1 MTGNGSYA
9 NQQLSSREKKDRL
22 LAALTTAAVHALL
35 LFALFFLALRTPL
48 PLPAEQGVEVN
59 LGYSDQGTGTIQ
71 PDEPPMAAN
80 QATTPPPPTE
90 RAREEYVTQNTEEA
104 PSLPERRNERP
115 ANRDL
120 RPVRTE
126 PAPRP
131 QPEPRPA
138 TTPPAEPQ
146 PQVNERALFRSSGT
160 GTASGSEGITGQQG
174 DQGRPDGLRE
184 INRYEGQGGQGGG
197 PAFSLGGR
205 GAKYLDRPT
214 SNFREQGNV
223 VVDIWV
229 DRNGKVARAEVSLR
243 GTTIVDSNLRNQALR
258 AALNSNFTADAN
270 APELQRG
277 TITYTFI
284 IGN

>member
-1 MTGNGSYA
+1 MTGNGSYG

-22 LAALTTAAVHALL
+22 IAALATIAAHALL
-35 LFALFFLALRTPL
+35 LIALIFLALRTPL
-48 PLPAEQGVEVN
+48 PLPDEQGVEVN
-59 LGYSDQGTGTIQ
+59 LGYSEQGKGTIQ
-71 PDEPPMAAN
+71 PDEPAMAAN
-80 QATTPPPPTE
+80 QAATTAPPTE
-90 RAREEYVTQNTEEA
+90 QAQQEFVTQHTEEA
-104 PSLPERRNERP
+104 PALPERRNERP
-115 ANRDL
+115 ANRDR

-131 QPEPRPA
+131 QPDPQPA
-138 TTPPAEPQ
+138 STTPAEPQ

-184 INRYEGQGGQGGG
+184 VNRYDGQGGHGGG

-205 GAKYLDRPT
+205 GARYLDRPGN
-214 SNFREQGNV
+214 NFREQGNV

-229 DRNGKVARAEVSLR
+229 DRNGKVLRAEVNLR
-243 GTTIVDSNLRNQALR
+243 GTTIVDSNLRNQAVR
-258 AALNSNFTADAN
+258 AALNSNFTTDTN
-270 APELQRG
+270 APELQKG
-277 TITYTFI
+277 TIIYTFI

>member
-1 MTGNGSYA
+1 MTGNGSYG
-9 NQQLSSREKKDRL
+9 NHQLSKREKNDRL
-22 LAALTTAAVHALL
+22 VAALASAAFHGLVLLALI
-35 LFALFFLALRTPL
+35 FLALRTPL

-59 LGYSDQGTGTIQ
+59 LGYADQGTGDIQ
-71 PDEPPMAAN
+71 PDQPAMAAN
-80 QATTPPPPTE
+80 QTTAPPAPSSP
-90 RAREEYVTQNTEEA
+90 AREEFATQNTEEA
-104 PSLPERRNERP
+104 PALPDRRTNRP
-115 ANRDL
+115 ANTDL

-131 QPEPRPA
+131 QPEQQPA
-138 TTPPAEPQ
+138 TTQPEPQ
-146 PQVNERALFRSSGT
+146 PRVNERALFRSSGAGSAT
-160 GTASGSEGITGQQG
+160 GSEGITGQQG

-205 GAKYLDRPT
+205 GAKFLDKPGN
-214 SNFREQGNV
+214 NFREQGNV

-229 DRNGKVARAEVSLR
+229 DRNGKVTRAEVNLR
-243 GTTIVDSNLRNQALR
+243 GTTIVDSNLRNQAVR
-258 AALNSNFTADAN
+258 AALNSSFTADAN
-270 APELQRG
+270 AADLQRG

>member
-1 MTGNGSYA
+1 MTANGSFG
-9 NQQLSSREKKDRL
+9 NQQLSKQEKKDRVV
-22 LAALTTAAVHALL
+22 AALTAALVHALL
-35 LFALFFLALRTPL
+35 LIALLFLTLRTPL
-48 PLPAEQGVEVN
+48 PLPEERGVEVN
-59 LGYSDQGTGTIQ
+59 LGYTDQGSGSIQ
-71 PDEPPMAAN
+71 PDQPSMSAN
-80 QATTPPPPTE
+80 QAVLPPTPAE
-90 RAREEYVTQNTEEA
+90 RAREEFITQNTEEA
-104 PSLPERRNERP
+104 PALQERRNERP

-126 PAPRP
+126 PAPKP
-131 QPEPRPA
+131 QTEPQPA

-146 PQVNERALFRSSGT
+146 PRVNERALFRSSGT

-184 INRYEGQGGQGGG
+184 MSRYEGQGGQGGG

-205 GAKYLDRPT
+205 GARYLDKPGN
-214 SNFREQGNV
+214 NFREQGNV

-229 DRNGKVARAEVSLR
+229 DKNGKVVRAEVNLR
-243 GTTIVDSNLRNQALR
+243 GTTIVDSNLRNQAVR
-258 AALNSNFTADAN
+258 AALNSNFTADNN

>member
-1 MTGNGSYA
+1 MIGNGSYA
-9 NQQLSSREKKDRL
+9 NEELSPREKRDRL
-22 LAALTTAAVHALL
+22 VAGLTTAAVHGLL
-35 LFALFFLALRTPL
+35 LLALYFLALRTPL

-59 LGYSDQGTGTIQ
+59 LGYSDQGTGNVQ
-71 PDEPPMAAN
+71 PEQPTLAASQPLSAPNAAPQARDEF
-80 QATTPPPPTE
+80 
-90 RAREEYVTQNTEEA
+90 VTQNTDEA
-104 PSLPERRNERP
+104 PALPPRRSERP

-131 QPEPRPA
+131 QPEPQPA
-138 TTPPAEPQ
+138 ATPPAEPQ
-146 PQVNERALFRSSGT
+146 PRVNERALFRGSGSGT
-160 GTASGSEGITGQQG
+160 AGGSEGITGQPG
-174 DQGRPDGLRE
+174 DQGRPEGLRE

-197 PAFSLGGR
+197 PSFSLGGR
-205 GAKYLDRPT
+205 GAKYLDRPG

-223 VVDIWV
+223 VIDIWV
-229 DRNGKVARAEVSLR
+229 DKAGKVVRAEVSLR

>member
-1 MTGNGSYA
+1 MNLYGSYG
-9 NQQLSSREKKDRL
+9 NEELSSREKKDRL
-22 LAALTTAAVHALL
+22 IAAVAAIVLHALL
-35 LFALFFLALRTPL
+35 LLALLFLALRTPL

-59 LGYSDQGTGTIQ
+59 LGYADQGMGRIQ
-71 PDEPPMAAN
+71 PVQESAAS
-80 QATTPPPPTE
+80 QAAATPTAAQP
-90 RAREEYVTQNTEEA
+90 AREEFVTQNTEEA
-104 PSLPERRNERP
+104 PALPERRTERP
-115 ANRDL
+115 ASRDL

-131 QPEPRPA
+131 QPETPPA
-138 TTPPAEPQ
+138 QTPPAEPQ
-146 PQVNERALFRSSGT
+146 PRVNERALFRGSGT
-160 GTASGSEGITGQQG
+160 GTTSGSEGITGQTG

-184 INRYEGQGGQGGG
+184 VTRYDGQGGQGGG

-205 GAKYLDRPT
+205 GARFLDKPG

-229 DRNGKVARAEVSLR
+229 DKNGKVVRAEVSLR
-243 GTTIVDSNLRNQALR
+243 GTTIVDSNLRNQSVR
-258 AALNSNFTADAN
+258 AALNSSFTPDPN
-270 APELQRG
+270 APDLQRG

>member
-1 MTGNGSYA
+1 MTGNGSYG

-22 LAALTTAAVHALL
+22 IAALATIAAHALL
-35 LFALFFLALRTPL
+35 LIALMFLALRTPL
-48 PLPAEQGVEVN
+48 PLPDEQGVEVN
-59 LGYSDQGTGTIQ
+59 LGFSEQGKGTIQ
-71 PDEPPMAAN
+71 PDEPAMAAN
-80 QATTPPPPTE
+80 QTATTPPPTE
-90 RAREEYVTQNTEEA
+90 RAQQEFVTQHTEEA
-104 PSLPERRNERP
+104 PALPERRNERP

-131 QPEPRPA
+131 QPDPQPA
-138 TTPPAEPQ
+138 STTPAEPQ

-184 INRYEGQGGQGGG
+184 VNRYDGQGGQGGG

-205 GAKYLDRPT
+205 GARYLDRPGN
-214 SNFREQGNV
+214 NFREQGNV

-229 DRNGKVARAEVSLR
+229 DRNGKVLRAEVNLR
-243 GTTIVDSNLRNQALR
+243 GTTIVDSNLRNQAVR

-270 APELQRG
+270 APELQKG